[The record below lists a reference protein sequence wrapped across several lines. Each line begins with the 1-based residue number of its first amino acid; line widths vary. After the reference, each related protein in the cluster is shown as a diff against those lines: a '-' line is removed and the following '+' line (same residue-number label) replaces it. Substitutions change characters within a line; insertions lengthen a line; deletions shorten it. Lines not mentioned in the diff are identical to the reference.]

1 MLHSEAVGEDT
12 ELFAATGMP
21 DRDWW
26 EALWPNPRQTLATAG
41 VRAGMDVVDLCCG
54 DGYFT
59 AALARLVAPGR
70 VYAVDM
76 LESMLAQARAE
87 TARAGVTNVTFVRA
101 DARHVDQCIGD
112 PVDLVLIANTFHG
125 VDAPTELA
133 RAVREVLRPGGR
145 FVVINWYPRPR
156 EETPVL
162 GKPRGPR
169 DEMRMAP
176 EAVRAVVEA
185 GGLRE
190 VDVVAVG
197 PYHYASIFERPPEVV
212 PTR

>member
-1 MLHSEAVGEDT
+1 MGEEDDK
-12 ELFAATGMP
+12 LFVATVMP

-26 EALWPNPRQTLATAG
+26 AALWPDPAETLTKAG
-41 VRAGMDVVDLCCG
+41 VRPGMDVVDLCCG

-59 AALARLVAPGR
+59 AALARLVAPGH

-76 LESMLAQARAE
+76 LESMLAQARSEIA
-87 TARAGVTNVTFVRA
+87 AAGATNVTFVCA
-101 DARHVDQCIGD
+101 DARDVDQNVPG

-133 RAVREVLRPGGR
+133 KAVRDTLKPGGR

-156 EETPVL
+156 EQTPVL

-176 EAVRAVVEA
+176 EAVRAVVEP

-190 VDVVAVG
+190 VEVVAVG
-197 PYHYASIFERPPEVV
+197 PYHYASVFERPAEG
-212 PTR
+212 